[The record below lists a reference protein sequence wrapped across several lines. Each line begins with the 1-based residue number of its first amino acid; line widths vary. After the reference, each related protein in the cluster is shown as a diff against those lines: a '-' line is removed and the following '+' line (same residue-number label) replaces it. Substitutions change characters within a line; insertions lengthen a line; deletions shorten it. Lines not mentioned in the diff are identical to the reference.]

1 MSTNTEQKFYICRIC
16 GNLVGM
22 IHDAGPDIFCC
33 NQPMEALVVNTEEAS
48 VEKHLPVIS
57 VSGDKITAVVG
68 SVLHPMVEKHYL
80 PWIYLE
86 TKNGGQRKNLVPGD
100 EPQAVFSV
108 VDDEPIAVYA
118 YCNLHGLWK
127 TAL

>member
-1 MSTNTEQKFYICRIC
+1 MSTEQKFYICRIC

-22 IHDAGPDIFCC
+22 IHDAGPDIICC
-33 NQPMEALVVNTEEAS
+33 GQPMEALAANTEEAS
-48 VEKHLPVIS
+48 VEKHLPVVS
-57 VSGDKITAVVG
+57 VSGDKISVVVG
-68 SVLHPMVEKHYL
+68 SVEHPMVDAHYL

-100 EPQAVFSV
+100 KPYAVFSV
-108 VDDEPIAVYA
+108 VDDEAVAVYA

>member
-1 MSTNTEQKFYICRIC
+1 MSREQKFYICRIR

-22 IHDAGPDIFCC
+22 IHDSEVEIICC
-33 NQPMEALVVNTEEAS
+33 GQPMEELAANTEEAS
-48 VEKHLPVIS
+48 VEKHLPVVS
-57 VSGDKITAVVG
+57 VSGDEVKVVVG
-68 SVLHPMVEKHYL
+68 SVLHPMVEEHYL

-86 TKNGGQRKNLVPGD
+86 TKKGGQRKNLSPGD
-100 EPQAVFSV
+100 EPKAIFSV
-108 VDDEPIAVYA
+108 VDDEAVAVYA